1 MRTWGGRIMVDQ
13 PKPAVGQIWREVDPR
28 FTRFV
33 RIESVGSFFRNEE
46 VIGIRNVANDQ
57 HVGWISPKGARFT
70 RASGKRFHGKR
81 GGYAFVE
88 EPY

>member
-1 MRTWGGRIMVDQ
+1 MSDQ

-28 FTRFV
+28 FIRFV

-46 VIGIRNVANDQ
+46 VIGMRNVTNDQ
-57 HVGWISPKGARFT
+57 HGGWVRPKGSRFN
-70 RASGKRFHGKR
+70 RAKIGRFNGKR

-88 EPY
+88 EPN